1 MLVLRDKRG
10 VGVFYCGGVDVGPFD
25 LGEASFKYIVDL
37 GVFRTNI
44 KHREQGRS
52 LRSFSVFER
61 EFMKTPPHSS
71 PNSMLT
77 VSICVSITSAG
88 KLPSVNIK
96 IPQVNETPG
105 FPCLSE
111 SSQEE
116 SVENRERS
124 VDFQDV
130 DWQF

>member
-1 MLVLRDKRG
+1 
-10 VGVFYCGGVDVGPFD
+10 
-25 LGEASFKYIVDL
+25 
-37 GVFRTNI
+37 
-44 KHREQGRS
+44 
-52 LRSFSVFER
+52 
-61 EFMKTPPHSS
+61 
-71 PNSMLT
+71 MLT

-105 FPCLSE
+105 FRCLSE